1 MKTALYASALCLAL
15 VGTAAQAEPAQNAS
29 NSAPS
34 NAATAGTTG
43 EHIWF
48 QDATFLPSAST
59 VSREQVLKELAAAQ
73 KTGDYAGA
81 AGERH

>member
-15 VGTAAQAEPAQNAS
+15 AASAAQAEPAQNAA
-29 NSAPS
+29 NNASAAVS
-34 NAATAGTTG
+34 TG

-59 VSREQVLKELAAAQ
+59 VSREQVQKELAAAQ